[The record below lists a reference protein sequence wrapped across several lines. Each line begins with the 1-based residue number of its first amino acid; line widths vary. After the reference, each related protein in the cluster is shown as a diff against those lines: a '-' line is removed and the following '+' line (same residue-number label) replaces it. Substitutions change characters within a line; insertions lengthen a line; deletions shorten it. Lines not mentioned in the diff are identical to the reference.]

1 MKKNKTIE
9 DMLLN
14 HSTGLTGLNY
24 KTNYPMEKV
33 NSKLFSKYWSTIMTN
48 NHSKRSVKS
57 GSKSRS
63 SASKDGKDYNRLVTK
78 SKLRLSGK
86 LPTTKTTE
94 IRVRQ
99 LEESNMYLTR
109 ENEMLVK
116 ENLKLKDQ
124 LNAYS
129 NYCRDFSIDNIQY
142 MLQQLPKLGK
152 WTEELEEAFST
163 VTQDLIKE
171 RESCQRVFEEYTIL
185 TREKEKDI
193 MTAEMNK

>member
-1 MKKNKTIE
+1 
-9 DMLLN
+9 
-14 HSTGLTGLNY
+14 
-24 KTNYPMEKV
+24 
-33 NSKLFSKYWSTIMTN
+33 
-48 NHSKRSVKS
+48 
-57 GSKSRS
+57 
-63 SASKDGKDYNRLVTK
+63 
-78 SKLRLSGK
+78 
-86 LPTTKTTE
+86 
-94 IRVRQ
+94 
-99 LEESNMYLTR
+99 MYLTR